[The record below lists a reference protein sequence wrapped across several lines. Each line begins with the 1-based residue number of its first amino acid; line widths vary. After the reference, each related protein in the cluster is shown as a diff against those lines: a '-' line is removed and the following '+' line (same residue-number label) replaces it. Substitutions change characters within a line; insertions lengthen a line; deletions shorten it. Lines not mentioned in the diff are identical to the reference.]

1 MSRHRN
7 LRAEVEGSEY
17 FEDPSWEDDN
27 YEDDFIERRIDMN
40 DAWHYTKAEFMA
52 CYGGTFQWDAAKV
65 WKHPATKRAEEKA
78 AKKAKDKAKK
88 NEAAA
93 VAVAT
98 AATAAT
104 AAAAEGEFQAAAAAP
119 APALAAACGVCTF
132 VNPTHRTKCEL
143 CDAPLAQAAATLSAP
158 AAAASPAAAA
168 AALAPPAAAPAAAA
182 ALAPL
187 VPSAAAAVPA
197 LAAPVLSLDDPGL
210 AEDPGVAAALRWGGV
225 EDWGFVARE
234 LAAEGVDLDLLLDA
248 SRLIALQLILHA
260 AFDRLYQHSYLRER
274 ERKTISAER

>member
-168 AALAPPAAAPAAAA
+168 VAALAPPAVALAPPAAAPAAAA

-187 VPSAAAAVPA
+187 VPSAAAALPA
-197 LAAPVLSLDDPGL
+197 PAAPVLSLDDPGL
-210 AEDPGVAAALRWGGV
+210 AGDPGVAAALRWGGV

-248 SRLIALQLILHA
+248 SRLLACCI
-260 AFDRLYQHSYLRER
+260 
-274 ERKTISAER
+274 